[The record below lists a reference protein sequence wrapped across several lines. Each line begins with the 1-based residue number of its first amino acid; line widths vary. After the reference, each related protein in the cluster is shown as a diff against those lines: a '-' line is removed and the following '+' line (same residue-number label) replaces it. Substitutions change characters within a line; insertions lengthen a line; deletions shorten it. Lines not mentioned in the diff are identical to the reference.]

1 MPWFKIDDA
10 SHSHPKFMAAGNAAL
25 GLWLRCG
32 AYSAQHLTEGIV
44 PGAIATLYGT
54 EPQARKLVK
63 VGLWHPA
70 GHDCPRCPQP
80 NPGDFV
86 VHDFFEG
93 GRNVTRTQHEANKKG
108 AAERAAKSRASRK
121 GSRSADESSSNRE
134 RFGDE
139 NYPNRPRKDPL
150 FSDGI
155 AGQEGLSHRTPAEG
169 AAPAHATSMPYQVL
183 PTEVP
188 PPPPPS
194 ETSSTTTVEVSG
206 RGEVQPLIEAM
217 EARGMRVAWSFSAAE
232 WLELRDAVRRAGAPA
247 LVDHAARAWQ
257 AAKSQP
263 YSAKYFLRG
272 WTGVQAPT
280 TFTGPRPVAPPS
292 AASNY
297 VAQMAAIAEELR
309 EGETA

>member
-44 PGAIATLYGT
+44 PGAIAALYGT

-63 VGLWHPA
+63 VGLWHAA
-70 GHDCPRCPQP
+70 GHDCPRCAQP

-93 GRNVTRTQHEANKKG
+93 GRNTTRAQHEANKRG
-108 AAERAAKSRASRK
+108 AAERAAKSRANRK
-121 GSRSADESSSNRE
+121 GSGIADESSSNRD

-139 NYPNRPRKDPL
+139 NSANRPRKDPL
-150 FSDGI
+150 FWEGA
-155 AGQEGLSHRTPAEG
+155 AGQEGLSHRTPSEG
-169 AAPAHATSMPYQVL
+169 RAPAHATPSQVL

-188 PPPPPS
+188 PPSPPADDQRGTDVVP
-194 ETSSTTTVEVSG
+194 TSG

-217 EARGMRVAWSFSAAE
+217 EARGMSVSWSFSAAE
-232 WLELRDAVRRAGAPA
+232 WLDLRDAIRRAGIPA
-247 LVDHAARAWQ
+247 LVDHATRAWQ
-257 AAKSQP
+257 AAKTQP
-263 YSAKYFLRG
+263 YSARYFLRG

-309 EGETA
+309 QEDTA